1 MNMGKMGKA
10 CMLTFSALNWAQFQP
25 FATCFHMFSPLQHV
39 SDLSPDDM
47 LAWQVVG
54 QWARKEVYPTEKVDI
69 TKPQAVRQGPVQQG
83 PTGSNISCASVA
95 GRRKQHQP
103 PLHQR
108 VEGLNDSKDFRVY
121 GEKMVKK

>member
-1 MNMGKMGKA
+1 
-10 CMLTFSALNWAQFQP
+10 
-25 FATCFHMFSPLQHV
+25 MFSPLQHV

-83 PTGSNISCASVA
+83 PTGSN
-95 GRRKQHQP
+95 
-103 PLHQR
+103 R
-108 VEGLNDSKDFRVY
+108 VEHLLCICGRAKEAAPTAAPSKS
-121 GEKMVKK
+121 